1 MANNMCKR
9 RLGRLHDLMDRI
21 DNLTQ
26 TERNEY
32 ENLCDEWNREETL
45 SWSRLNASSNMPHDY
60 NPWESTYAE
69 TTK

>member
-1 MANNMCKR
+1 
-9 RLGRLHDLMDRI
+9 MDRI

-45 SWSRLNASSNMPHDY
+45 SWSRLNASANMPHDY